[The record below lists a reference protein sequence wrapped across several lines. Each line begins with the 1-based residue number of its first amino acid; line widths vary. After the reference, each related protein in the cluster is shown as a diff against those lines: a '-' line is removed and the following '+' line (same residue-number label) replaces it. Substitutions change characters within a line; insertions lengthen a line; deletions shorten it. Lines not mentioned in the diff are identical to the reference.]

1 MVIRMDKDKV
11 VLEDVEV
18 VEKPRKATPKT
29 KKIIAKVNYSKPSK
43 NLTSVSYESN
53 GAICSVFIK
62 GIYTG
67 TVEIEYTGDAF
78 DNSKII
84 RVK

>member
-1 MVIRMDKDKV
+1 MDKDKV

-29 KKIIAKVNYSKPSK
+29 KKIIAK
-43 NLTSVSYESN
+43 
-53 GAICSVFIK
+53 

-67 TVEIEYTGDAF
+67 IVEIEYIGDAF
-78 DNSKII
+78 DNSKIV

>member
-29 KKIIAKVNYSKPSK
+29 KKIIAKVNYSKPLK
-43 NLTSVSYESN
+43 T
-53 GAICSVFIK
+53 
-62 GIYTG
+62 
-67 TVEIEYTGDAF
+67 
-78 DNSKII
+78 
-84 RVK
+84 